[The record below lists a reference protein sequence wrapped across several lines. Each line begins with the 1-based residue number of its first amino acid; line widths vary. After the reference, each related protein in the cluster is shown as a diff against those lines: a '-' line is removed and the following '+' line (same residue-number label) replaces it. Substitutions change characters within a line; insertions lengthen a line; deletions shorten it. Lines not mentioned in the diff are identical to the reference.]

1 MNKPLFLSL
10 LVGLSCLQAASSEPL
25 FKQKGTD
32 PSFEQIVK
40 SGKLPKGGN
49 SKTGV
54 TGSRISVDNRRVEI
68 TPNAKR
74 SIAREIKLHTLGNSA
89 IPRQDFENW
98 SRWYQEDG
106 NTQVFRL
113 FKGEENVHNA
123 RANAAR
129 TEAFSE
135 LNWKEGD
142 WHQWSGTY
150 TLIKPHGAAIFQA
163 KNDVNDWSV
172 QLNMNSK
179 GDVMLNHRRGG
190 DQVIAKDMVGKP
202 FHILVRDNGKDY
214 EVHLD
219 GKEVGKG
226 SYPRPSGKTNF
237 RWGMYLGKNAVTQD
251 AMIFVSGATVDG
263 KEKN

>member
-1 MNKPLFLSL
+1 LSL
-10 LVGLSCLQAASSEPL
+10 LTGLSCLRAASSEPL
-25 FKQKGTD
+25 YTQKGTD
-32 PSFEQIVK
+32 PSFEEVLK

-54 TGSRISVDNRRVEI
+54 KGSKINVDNRRVEI

-74 SIAREIKLHTLGNSA
+74 SIPREIKLHTLGNSG

-113 FKGEENVHNA
+113 FKGEENVRNA
-123 RANAAR
+123 RENAAR
-129 TEAFSE
+129 IEAFSE
-135 LNWKEGD
+135 VSWKEGD

-172 QLNMNSK
+172 QINMNSK
-179 GDVMLNHRRGG
+179 GDVILNHRRGA
-190 DQVIAKDMVGKP
+190 DQVIAKDMAEKP
-202 FHILVRDNGKDY
+202 FHILVRDNGKNY

-219 GKEVGKG
+219 GKKVGEG
-226 SYPRPSGKTNF
+226 SYARPAGKTNF
-237 RWGMYLGKNAVTQD
+237 RWGMYLGGNPVTHD

-263 KEKN
+263 KEKK